1 MHALDAM
8 DAKGA
13 AALVGR
19 AVARIRKLCAV
30 LRKKFIPEVILRNRL
45 SGESEPSSPRCVS

>member
-1 MHALDAM
+1 MHAL

-45 SGESEPSSPRCVS
+45 SGEPERSSPRCVS